1 MNDTMRLR
9 EFIKTL
15 DKYIK
20 EYTDNPNKRLDVDDV
35 FNLSDLA
42 HEAGQ
47 ADTSNRLD
55 RLGHQYDYNNINKEE
70 LLDGIREI
78 GEEYD
83 V

>member
-1 MNDTMRLR
+1 MSDVMKLR